1 MVFTLPW
8 LQGASLPIPRTE
20 YARGV
25 AYATGAG
32 IALGTLGPV
41 SNLAYSA
48 GMSSPTFAALRA
60 SIGAIVLG
68 AVLLSGHGEWTSLW
82 SLSTRERALLALTAT
97 AQAVLSLCVFAAYGS
112 MAVALV
118 LAVYFCYPLLV
129 ATASVAL
136 GRERLTPTRVVA
148 LAIAVLGLA
157 TVVLGG
163 ATSGLGAFTLAGLAL
178 AAMAAVCQAT
188 YLVASRSGFTRVA
201 SQQATAIILA
211 GAAVLM
217 GIVAFP
223 AELMSTHPGA
233 WLASPL
239 AWASILVAGILGA
252 AVAKVWMLRGVR
264 RVGGTRAAVLMLAE
278 PLTGVLLAAILL
290 GQALS
295 PVQMAGGIAVL
306 GGAILAQRPASAR

>member
-8 LQGASLPIPRTE
+8 LRGASLPIPRTE

-25 AYATGAG
+25 VYATGAG
-32 IALGTLGPV
+32 IALGTLGPI
-41 SNLAYSA
+41 SNLAYST

-68 AVLLSGHGEWTSLW
+68 LVLASGHGEWTSLR
-82 SLSTRERALLALTAT
+82 SLSIRERGLLMLTAT
-97 AQAVLSLCVFAAYGS
+97 AQAALSLCVFAAYGS

-136 GRERLTPTRVVA
+136 GRERLTLTRIAA
-148 LAIAVLGLA
+148 LAIAVVGLG

-163 ATSGLGAFTLAGLAL
+163 TTSGLGAFTLVGFAL
-178 AAMAAVCQAT
+178 AAMAALCQAT

-201 SQQATAIILA
+201 SPQATAIILTG
-211 GAAVLM
+211 GALLMSAVA
-217 GIVAFP
+217 IP
-223 AELMSTHPGA
+223 AELLSGHPGS
-233 WLASPL
+233 WLWSPL

-252 AVAKVWMLRGVR
+252 AMAKVWMLRGVR

-278 PLTGVLLAAILL
+278 PLTGVLLAAVLL

-295 PVQMAGGIAVL
+295 PVQMAGGVAVL
-306 GGAILAQRPASAR
+306 GGALLAQRPASAR

>member
-8 LQGASLPIPRTE
+8 LQGASLPIPRTD

-25 AYATGAG
+25 LYATGAG

-41 SNLAYSA
+41 SNLAYGA

-68 AVLLSGHGEWTSLW
+68 LVFLSGHGEWTSLRG
-82 SLSTRERALLALTAT
+82 LSTRERGLLTLTAT
-97 AQAVLSLCVFAAYGS
+97 AQAVLSLCVFAAYGA

-129 ATASVAL
+129 AIASVAL
-136 GRERLTPTRVVA
+136 GRERLTATRVAA
-148 LAIAVLGLA
+148 LAIALVGLG

-163 ATSGLGAFTLAGLAL
+163 ATSGLGAFTVAGLVL
-178 AAMAAVCQAT
+178 AAMAAICQAT

-201 SQQATAIILA
+201 SQQATAVILT

-217 GIVAFP
+217 AIVALP
-223 AELMSTHPGA
+223 AEFVSGHPGA
-233 WLASPL
+233 WLGSPV
-239 AWASILVAGILGA
+239 AWVSILVAGILGA

-278 PLTGVLLAAILL
+278 PLTGVLLAALLL
-290 GQALS
+290 GQAMS
-295 PVQMAGGIAVL
+295 PVQMAGGVAVL